1 MALATGVGI
10 ADGRFRLLSAAD
22 HVGASIADILATPK
36 GARVMRPEY
45 GSDLPRLV
53 DAPMNEEWKLRVY
66 MATADALR
74 RWEPRVEVIQTV
86 IDEAGAGTVTLT
98 VKYRLAGGEEKEA
111 TVAL

>member
-1 MALATGVGI
+1 MALATGVGVVN
-10 ADGRFRLLSAAD
+10 GRFSLLSAAE
-22 HVGASIADILATPK
+22 HISASIADILATPK
-36 GARVMRPEY
+36 GTRVMRPEY

-53 DAPMNEEWKLRVY
+53 DAPMNDEWKLRVY

-74 RWEPRVEVIQTV
+74 RWEPRIEVTQTV
-86 IDEAGAGTVTLT
+86 IDEVGAGTITLT